1 MARKLLFL
9 FRPDPVAVAGG
20 HTGREKAAVTHKTSQ
35 TDPLRIATVEVGE
48 GAVGLTLC
56 PGKKGD
62 SLFGRPWNR
71 DLATD
76 VEAIRAWGAR
86 VVVTLIEEHEFHD
99 LSVTDLGETV
109 QAAGIE
115 WLHWPIKDVN
125 VPDRR
130 FEDAWLETGSALCAR
145 IVAGDRV
152 LVHCKGGLG
161 RAGTV
166 AARLLIECGIEPAD
180 AVIRV
185 RAERP
190 GAIETPGQLEW
201 VLRQRPAR
209 GSRQPD

>member
-1 MARKLLFL
+1 M
-9 FRPDPVAVAGG
+9 P
-20 HTGREKAAVTHKTSQ
+20 
-35 TDPLRIATVEVGE
+35 
-48 GAVGLTLC
+48 
-56 PGKKGD
+56 
-62 SLFGRPWNR
+62 
-71 DLATD
+71 
-76 VEAIRAWGAR
+76 
-86 VVVTLIEEHEFHD
+86 
-99 LSVTDLGETV
+99 DLGETIR
-109 QAAGIE
+109 AAGIE

-125 VPDRR
+125 VPDQR
-130 FEDAWLETGSALCAR
+130 FEDAWLEAGPTLCAR

-201 VLRQRPAR
+201 VLRQRPAGGAR
-209 GSRQPD
+209 RPD